1 MNLALLTAAASA
13 AASSAAD
20 QPAWFVVVMGLGT
33 VFVGLICIIVL
44 CTISGAVIQ
53 AVESKKKIKQPQD
66 DVKAPAAAPA
76 AAPVV
81 AAPARTVIPCDNIP
95 NRGAFVAAVS
105 AALAEDLGTDVSSIR
120 IMSIGKEI
128 TPDTPIGDTIKNRGE
143 FVAAVSAA
151 LAEELGTD
159 VSKIRIQSIR
169 LA

>member
-1 MNLALLTAAASA
+1 MNFALLTAAAEYSNL
-13 AASSAAD
+13 
-20 QPAWFVVVMGLGT
+20 FVVLMGLGT

-44 CTISGAVIQ
+44 CSISGAVIQ
-53 AVESKKKIKQPQD
+53 AVEGKKKSKPQA
-66 DVKAPAAAPA
+66 DVKAPTAAPVAAPA
-76 AAPVV
+76 V

-105 AALAEDLGTDVSSIR
+105 AALAEELGTDVSSIR

-143 FVAAVSAA
+143 FTAAVSAA

-159 VSKIRIQSIR
+159 VSKIRIESIR

>member
-1 MNLALLTAAASA
+1 MNFALLTAVAEYSNL
-13 AASSAAD
+13 
-20 QPAWFVVVMGLGT
+20 FVVLMGLGT

-53 AVESKKKIKQPQD
+53 AVEGKKKSKQPQD
-66 DVKAPAAAPA
+66 DVKAPVAAPVV

-120 IMSIGKEI
+120 ILSIGKEI

-151 LAEELGTD
+151 LAEEIGTD

>member
-1 MNLALLTAAASA
+1 MNFALLTAAAEKA
-13 AASSAAD
+13 PAD
-20 QPAWFVVVMGLGT
+20 YSNLFVVLMGLGT

-53 AVESKKKIKQPQD
+53 AIEGKKKIKQPQD

-76 AAPVV
+76 AAPVA

-151 LAEELGTD
+151 LAEEIGTD

>member
-1 MNLALLTAAASA
+1 MNFALLTAAAEYSNL
-13 AASSAAD
+13 
-20 QPAWFVVVMGLGT
+20 FVVLMGLGT

-44 CTISGAVIQ
+44 CSVSGAVIQ
-53 AVESKKKIKQPQD
+53 ALEGKKKSKPQD
-66 DVKAPAAAPA
+66 DVKAPAAP

-81 AAPARTVIPCDNIP
+81 PAAPARTVIPCDNIP

-105 AALAEDLGTDVSSIR
+105 AALAEELGTDVSSIR

-128 TPDTPIGDTIKNRGE
+128 TPDTPIDDTIKNRGE
-143 FVAAVSAA
+143 FTAAVSAA

-159 VSKIRIQSIR
+159 VSKIRIESIR

>member
-1 MNLALLTAAASA
+1 MNFALLTAAAEKA
-13 AASSAAD
+13 PAD
-20 QPAWFVVVMGLGT
+20 YSNLFVVLMGLGT

-53 AVESKKKIKQPQD
+53 AVEGKKKSKQPQD

-76 AAPVV
+76 AAAPVA

-143 FVAAVSAA
+143 FIAAVSAA
-151 LAEELGTD
+151 LAEEIGTD